1 MNVSQEHLAVLLLA
15 KNTGEHFFA
24 DLFGKLGFHFKN
36 EPISPNNLYILET
49 NFQNYEEYTKIACL
63 DNPYRIVYNEFLINS
78 PTNWKLKKNDTEKKQ
93 EEFSNWLDLIFYN
106 DLDYYEE
113 NRYRVPLVFMLCRN
127 FANVEIDYVVK
138 KDSYMEDL
146 QKIPFMDPSKFNPK
160 LEFLVKNNLD
170 YQKIITREQAK
181 RIFNFYR
188 PYFDKFGFDPFSFTN
203 QEFTLKEKV
212 DFIHS

>member
-1 MNVSQEHLAVLLLA
+1 M
-15 KNTGEHFFA
+15 
-24 DLFGKLGFHFKN
+24 
-36 EPISPNNLYILET
+36 
-49 NFQNYEEYTKIACL
+49 

-93 EEFSNWLDLIFYN
+93 KEFSNWLDLIFYN